1 MASGS
6 STTKPIHKGSDTT
19 TSEAPSISTPPEDC
33 EYGRSIIQHQIDQ
46 LQHISD
52 RLDEN
57 FSQAVNVLFNLHSG
71 ARIVV
76 AGMGKAG
83 YIGMK
88 LSATLASIG
97 FPSFFL
103 HPADA
108 IHGDL
113 GRLRKDDVVV
123 LLSHSGETD
132 EIVRL
137 LPRIKQFGATCIAI
151 TSSKTSTLSRHSD
164 IVIETGKIPEAGP
177 LGLAPT
183 TSTGVMLA
191 IGDALAMT
199 LLKRRGISREEYAAF
214 HPGGDLGRAL
224 MVVSDIMRS
233 GDAICIVPEQT
244 SLKQAL
250 KMITETE
257 GRPGCAAIVSPDGV
271 IVGVFTDGDLR
282 RCLDKEHNFL
292 SNPISDFC
300 SRAPITIYATQLAQE
315 ACRIIQE
322 RKVNQLFVLDSCRKP
337 IGMLHI
343 QDLLAHGM
351 IRPES
356 PQYSNK

>member
-1 MASGS
+1 MTADSS
-6 STTKPIHKGSDTT
+6 STKTSPEDSRIIPGSV
-19 TSEAPSISTPPEDC
+19 PSSGISAEDC
-33 EYGRSIIQHQIDQ
+33 EYGRSIILHQIAQ
-46 LQHISD
+46 LQQIAA
-52 RLDEN
+52 RLDGS
-57 FSQAVNVLFNLHSG
+57 FSQAVSIILNLHSG

-76 AGMGKAG
+76 SGMGKAG

-113 GRLRKDDVVV
+113 GRLGKDDVVI

-164 IVIETGKIPEAGP
+164 VVIETGKIPEAGL

-214 HPGGDLGRAL
+214 HPGGDLGRSL
-224 MVVSDIMRS
+224 MMVSEIMRAGS
-233 GDAICIVPEQT
+233 SLCIVQEQT
-244 SLKQAL
+244 AIKQAL
-250 KMITETE
+250 KMITETQ
-257 GRPGCAAIVSPDGV
+257 GRPGCAAIVDMQGAL
-271 IVGVFTDGDLR
+271 VGVFTDGDLR
-282 RCLDKEHNFL
+282 RCLDKDHDFL
-292 SNPISDFC
+292 SQPIGSFC
-300 SRAPITIYATQLAQE
+300 SRTPLTIRPDQLAQE

-322 RKVNQLFVLDSCRKP
+322 RKVNQLFVLDQHKKP

-351 IRPES
+351 IRPEA
-356 PQYSNK
+356 